1 LTDRKHD
8 SEKVTWVVVLVA
20 FVMIAGQIAAKA
32 TRDAIF
38 LSTYSIT
45 DLPRMLIVAAVVSI
59 SLVLVVSRGMVR
71 WGPQR
76 LLPAAF
82 LGSSLVYVGLWLLF
96 RQAPR
101 TASIL
106 LFLNVSAV
114 GVILI
119 SGFWSLVNERF
130 DPRSAKRMVGRVV
143 AAATLGGLAGGVGVE
158 RFAAWLR
165 VDLILLVLAGMHLV
179 CAVLLRR
186 VASGMS
192 SPLAVS
198 GEVDDREKPPKRSA
212 FSVLHKGSYLR
223 NLGLLIILG
232 TVAAAIID
240 YVYKSH
246 ATARYTST
254 ESLVRF
260 FAAYYVVVGLVTF
273 LVQTGVSRRALE
285 RLGLGKTSSV
295 LPLITAAGSALVIV
309 APMLATAV
317 VARFSEAVVRNSLF
331 RSAYEL
337 FFIPI
342 PAADKRAA
350 KTIIDVGF
358 DRLGDVVGG
367 GLIALTLL
375 VVPVMANSVLLG
387 VALALSGLA
396 LWIIVRL
403 QKGYVKALERSLVSR
418 SLEPT
423 SPELDDPV
431 TRSIMMRT
439 VSDLAA
445 PYRSGVIES
454 ILQSE
459 VRAGVDS
466 GGAAKSGQESAGSA
480 RGAPMDPLVAD
491 IADLRS
497 GSVERIRRV
506 VGRRSPPDPALTP
519 HLIPLIARS
528 ELERE
533 VILVLRGLAPV
544 ATGQLTDA
552 LLNSQEEFIIRRRIP
567 KALADCT
574 TQRAVDG
581 LSLALADRRFEVR
594 YKVGI
599 ALASIHARAPGL
611 SIGQAL
617 VFGAVLSELDVD
629 RRVWQD
635 RRLLDKVDDSF
646 QSVFV
651 DDLLRDRAKRS
662 LEHVFTLLSL
672 AMDTDALKVAFR
684 GLHTDDEML
693 RGTSIEYLDVVLPSE
708 IRSKIWPLIT
718 GDQRQ
723 GSVRTREETEAQLLE
738 SSTSIDL
745 NLEAL
750 WDAMVKKSE

>member
-1 LTDRKHD
+1 MTEPQRDTE
-8 SEKVTWVVVLVA
+8 SSTWAVVLTA

-59 SLVLVVSRGMVR
+59 TLVVLISRGMVR

-76 LLPAAF
+76 LVPVAF
-82 LGSSLVYVGLWLLF
+82 MGSALIYVGLWGLM
-96 RQAPR
+96 RRAPR
-101 TASIL
+101 VASIL
-106 LFLNVSAV
+106 LFLHVSGV

-119 SGFWSLVNERF
+119 SGFWSLLNERF
-130 DPRSAKRMVGRVV
+130 DPRSAKRIVGRVV
-143 AAATLGGLAGGVGVE
+143 AAGTLGGLVGGVGVE
-158 RFAAWLR
+158 RFAAWVR
-165 VDLILLVLAGMHLV
+165 VDLILLVLAGMHVV
-179 CAVLLRR
+179 CAVLVNR
-186 VASGMS
+186 VASGVAS
-192 SPLAVS
+192 LPAVS
-198 GEVDDREKPPKRSA
+198 GEVDDRENRPARSA
-212 FSVLHKGSYLR
+212 FAVLSKASYLR
-223 NLGLLIILG
+223 NLGLLIVLG

-240 YVYKSH
+240 YVYKFH
-246 ATARYTST
+246 ATERFTDT
-254 ESLVRF
+254 QSLVRF

-273 LVQTGVSRRALE
+273 VVQSAVSRRALE
-285 RLGLGKTSSV
+285 KLGLGKTSSV
-295 LPLITAAGSALVIV
+295 LPLITAAGSTLVVV

-317 VARFSEAVVRNSLF
+317 VARFAEAVVRNSLF

-367 GLIALTLL
+367 GLIALMLII
-375 VVPVMANSVLLG
+375 VPAMAISVLLG
-387 VALALSGLA
+387 VAVALSGLA

-403 QKGYVKALERSLVSR
+403 QKGYVLALEKSLVSR
-418 SLEPT
+418 SLEPG

-439 VSDLAA
+439 VADLAV
-445 PYRSGVIES
+445 PHRSGVIES
-454 ILQSE
+454 LLGAE
-459 VRAGVDS
+459 GPGGRAS
-466 GGAAKSGQESAGSA
+466 GAGAATA
-480 RGAPMDPLVAD
+480 RPVVDTGRRATVDPLVAD

-497 GSVERIRRV
+497 GSVEQIRRV
-506 VGRRSPPDPALTP
+506 LGRRSPPDPALLP
-519 HLIPLIARS
+519 HLIPLIARA

-533 VILVLRGLAPV
+533 VILTLRDLAPL
-544 ATGQLTDA
+544 ATGQLLDA
-552 LLNSQEEFIIRRRIP
+552 LLNSREEFIIRRRIP
-567 KALADCT
+567 KALADCA

-581 LSLALADRRFEVR
+581 LILALADRRFEVR

-599 ALASIHARAPGL
+599 ALASIHAKEPGL
-611 SIGQAL
+611 LLDQAL
-617 VFGAVLSELDVD
+617 VFGAVQAELDVD
-629 RRVWQD
+629 RRVWKD

-672 AMDTDALKVAFR
+672 AMEREALKVAFR

-693 RGTSIEYLDVVLPSE
+693 RGTSIEYLDVVLPDE
-708 IRSKIWPLIT
+708 IRPKLWPLIT
-718 GDQRQ
+718 GEEREV
-723 GSVRTREETEAQLLE
+723 SARTRAEAEAELLQ
-738 SSTSIDL
+738 SSTSIAL

-750 WDAMVKKSE
+750 RDALAKKSD